1 MFEISNTLNQ
11 AIAEITAQVLFH
23 PESIIRG
30 IYTSGGDVTVNVVN
44 RLGSSGFL
52 LKDEVEPLTVYGH
65 LVGGKCDGY
74 SIVTKGGFVGNDN
87 TLVHCI
93 DYLSTKISSHE
104 SMKH

>member
-1 MFEISNTLNQ
+1 MFLLPPGTTLFPY
-11 AIAEITAQVLFH
+11 TTLFR
-23 PESIIRG
+23 S
-30 IYTSGGDVTVNVVN
+30 VNVVN

-104 SMKH
+104 SHQHS